1 MENFNVEIRDN
12 RLHLSGYVNAVER
25 DSRVI
30 DTLDGRCVEQI
41 AAGAF
46 AKSLEDG
53 HEVRMK
59 LNHKRCIGS
68 TTDGTIVTLRED
80 NVGLYAQTVTDDEE
94 LRTLAAE
101 NRLTGWSFGFVKKD
115 GSIEERGKDVPR
127 RRITALDLTEISI
140 LSVTPAYYGNSVETR
155 EDTTDA
161 SAENEETRSCED
173 YELRSDG
180 EPDQKE
186 PAAEKTENGLDPEE
200 VRAKV
205 DQFLLGEK
213 IKEIRRRGEEIRLRL
228 AWLDIKEKGY
238 ELEERYNHYHD
249 PHNGRFASGAGGGA
263 GLYYS
268 MGKGKGEI
276 IGASSPYQPP
286 RKTLDKT
293 KINRANAQNSMLY
306 DAGSAIE
313 KQYNSEYDE
322 IGKLNL
328 TAVEKTAARERIYQ
342 YSSDEL
348 NARQGFV
355 GTYVAGPARAVG
367 ARSDR
372 ALDKATSISGEHSAY
387 MKDLRRKSAANDRKQ
402 SEKKLSDALV
412 KAMSSGQTEITI
424 DGKSYYRSNKKSS
437 TWHEGTKKP
446 KGQKQLSFF

>member
-94 LRTLAAE
+94 LRTLAAQ
-101 NRLTGWSFGFVKKD
+101 NRLTGWSFGFIKKD

-155 EDTTDA
+155 EDTADV
-161 SAENEETRSCED
+161 SAENEETRSCGD

-180 EPDQKE
+180 EPDQEE

-249 PHNGRFASGAGGGA
+249 PHTGRFASGAGGGA

-276 IGASSPYQPP
+276 IGASSSIIPP
-286 RKTLDKT
+286 AVQTAKT
-293 KINRANAQNSMLY
+293 KLENILSKN
-306 DAGSAIE
+306 
-313 KQYNSEYDE
+313 
-322 IGKLNL
+322 
-328 TAVEKTAARERIYQ
+328 
-342 YSSDEL
+342 
-348 NARQGFV
+348 
-355 GTYVAGPARAVG
+355 
-367 ARSDR
+367 RSDGDIVGNTQISR
-372 ALDKATSISGEHSAY
+372 NGNYWDITVTQEKNIPKRYYDTIGVGNVPAHTVTTTTTYTIDSNGRRVNKKKTSSGNAYSLSDSSKAAS
-387 MKDLRRKSAANDRKQ
+387 RKSGAKGVLD
-402 SEKKLSDALV
+402 EV
-412 KAMSSGQTEITI
+412 KYSRNNSVP
-424 DGKSYYRSNKKSS
+424 R
-437 TWHEGTKKP
+437 
-446 KGQKQLSFF
+446 QLSFF